1 MKYTDKFYDDVYK
14 FSKYYASRHKDF
26 QYGDLL
32 KSIKDK
38 FHFSDMTDEDLNQ
51 CIQEGW
57 GSVVEGSTY
66 HELQN
71 QLMYYRIFNNAKIQN
86 ELLAVALTKIKD
98 PLLIRKL
105 ADNINP
111 KQAKMLFKK
120 FPMLKDRL
128 PRALKSKIYPMIDK
142 VIPPLIMVGL
152 LSPDQIK
159 KFDAKRLANLPW
171 NKGKPISKFTK
182 L

>member
-1 MKYTDKFYDDVYK
+1 VYT
-14 FSKYYASRHKDF
+14 FSHNYALKHKDF
-26 QYGDLL
+26 QYADLL

-38 FHFSDMTDEDLNQ
+38 FNFSDMTDEDLNQ

-66 HELQN
+66 HTLQN
-71 QLMYYRIFNNAKIQN
+71 QAMYYKIFNNAKIQN

-98 PLLIRKL
+98 PLLIKKL
-105 ADNINP
+105 TDNINP
-111 KQAKMLFKK
+111 KQARILFKK
-120 FPMLKDRL
+120 FPVLKDRL
-128 PRALKSKIYPMIDK
+128 PRSLKSKIYPTIDRI
-142 VIPPLIMVGL
+142 IPPLIMVGL
-152 LSPDQIK
+152 LSPEQIK

-171 NKGKPISKFTK
+171 NKGKPISKFTR